1 MFNELNASFPDHS
14 YFYEVVGYSLTDAM
28 MRCAVMAAGDSHV
41 INYNGKIIFASQQ
54 KLNTTDI
61 TWLIDIVE
69 PTVVEETVVEVTPAA
84 E

>member
-14 YFYEVVGYSLTDAM
+14 YFYEVTGHSLTDAM
-28 MRCAVMAAGDSHV
+28 ENCARLAAGDSHV

-54 KLNTTDI
+54 QINTAGISWLTDI
-61 TWLIDIVE
+61 AE
-69 PTVVEETVVEVTPAA
+69 PGTVDPVVEAAPAS